1 MVQLRVHN
9 IVQSFQSLFTIR
21 VESFVAFAI
30 IAYFSGWQYVNA
42 YFSYFNVNRSS
53 FSFDDYTIFLYFF
66 YVFVKLPQI
75 LFSGTSDSIAGITF
89 LIVMVLVSSIRFS
102 DPIHI
107 AINLVQRIAIV
118 ALGIGCLFY
127 FSLEAGRIEAYR
139 VAIQGQARP
148 ISIVLS
154 KEFIADMVE
163 YRGQEYTDG
172 WIAMMKNWDER
183 GALGLIWRNSSET
196 MLQIYETQGPRFGR
210 PAETYRIPNRFI
222 VSIKSKSVQVNQ
234 SATGQ
239 PDTGNLEKP
248 KGSPPEGPKDE

>member
-1 MVQLRVHN
+1 MIQLRVHN
-9 IVQSFQSLFTIR
+9 ILESFQSFFTIR

-66 YVFVKLPQI
+66 YVLVKLPQI
-75 LFSGTSDSIAGITF
+75 LLAGTSDSIAGITF
-89 LIVMVLVSSIRFS
+89 LIVMVLVSSIGFS
-102 DPIHI
+102 KPIHI
-107 AINLVQRIAIV
+107 AINLVQRIVIV
-118 ALGIGCLFY
+118 GLGIGCLFS
-127 FSLEAGRIEAYR
+127 FSLEAGRIEADR

-163 YRGQEYTDG
+163 YRGQAYTDE
-172 WIAMMKNWDER
+172 WITMMKNWDDR
-183 GALGLIWRNSSET
+183 GALGLIWRNSNET
-196 MLQIYETQGPRFGR
+196 MLQIYETQGPGLGR

-222 VSIKSKSVQVNQ
+222 VSIKSKSVQLNLL
-234 SATGQ
+234 ATGQ
-239 PDTGNLEKP
+239 PDTRKLEKP
-248 KGSPPEGPKDE
+248 EGSSPEGPTNE